1 MGVRSASGELVNG
14 TTGQAPQRRSGRFLG
29 PAGGLT
35 ASRLPRPKLVGA
47 ALFAAA
53 ALTVA
58 MEPSGASA
66 VPRPDP
72 HPSATQPAT
81 TPTPDPS
88 PAARSAP
95 PTPDSAPLGPSVS
108 ASAVESVPPASYKRP
123 AAVERAAPKPEP
135 KAKPKAKPP
144 VATAKAQAPVPSARG
159 GKQPIRVAGASIT
172 VVSAARTTQDAMI
185 LGALALL
192 TLVLSSATLL
202 LILDRSERRGV
213 RA

>member
-1 MGVRSASGELVNG
+1 
-14 TTGQAPQRRSGRFLG
+14 
-29 PAGGLT
+29 
-35 ASRLPRPKLVGA
+35 
-47 ALFAAA
+47 
-53 ALTVA
+53 
-58 MEPSGASA
+58 
-66 VPRPDP
+66 
-72 HPSATQPAT
+72 
-81 TPTPDPS
+81 
-88 PAARSAP
+88 
-95 PTPDSAPLGPSVS
+95 
-108 ASAVESVPPASYKRP
+108 VPPASYKRP
-123 AAVERAAPKPEP
+123 AAAERAATKPEP

-172 VVSAARTTQDAMI
+172 VVSAARTTRDRMI